1 MKKGKLLVALLATVA
16 LIGCGEVVS
25 TTGTPTTT
33 ATPTT
38 TVAPTTTATP
48 TTTAKPTT
56 AAPTTTAKPTTVTP
70 TTVAPTTT
78 QTPTT
83 ATPGCEHEWVREG
96 KLHATSLTKGSN
108 IQVCGLCGKEVV
120 TELDYNA
127 DNSGVLASSGVDAE
141 VNNLDLVRGLKG
153 DFTLKFTYNNKRV
166 SGGNWSQARVCLL
179 NLDEGKWNPGKN
191 DNTYVYGKGV
201 AAPDADAG
209 TYNGAYYVGRSK
221 NTPNCWFPGT
231 FTDHSSDMDVDVTV
245 TRRGDY
251 TFIDM
256 NGKSNLD
263 SSTNTNYW
271 YFYIP
276 AEKTMN
282 VVLGTTFADVT
293 LKEASLTLD
302 NNPEVAKSTQTL
314 VTEDNP
320 VVFNGGASEQ
330 QLIQKVELTGE
341 RARATFKFHNYKKDE
356 VSCSWGS
363 WRASLWRTD
372 KKDAQ
377 GNELA
382 PHPAFNT
389 NNGNGALLSRILPTH
404 ADEWNDWNGNTPVQT
419 GIDWFKSDVSSSY
432 RFEELMMDADVTM
445 IVEKFGRNIFLRA
458 VYETNVKD
466 NAVATKHFTCI
477 IPAETADRVAF
488 SLDGE
493 QSQITLK
500 SCVVENF

>member
-33 ATPTT
+33 AKPTT
-38 TVAPTTTATP
+38 TVAP

-56 AAPTTTAKPTTVTP
+56 AAPTSTVKPTTATPTTATP
-70 TTVAPTTT
+70 TTVAPTT

-83 ATPGCEHEWVREG
+83 TPECQHTWVREG
-96 KLHATSLTKGSN
+96 TLKATSATFGKN
-108 IQVCGLCGKEVV
+108 IKICGECGKTVE
-120 TELDYNA
+120 TELEYDAN
-127 DNSGVLASSGVDAE
+127 NSAFLPSSGVDAE
-141 VNNLDLVRGLKG
+141 VSNLDLVRGLRG

-179 NLDEGKWNPGKN
+179 NLDEGKWAPGPN
-191 DNTYVYGKGV
+191 DNTHVYGKGV
-201 AAPDADAG
+201 AAPDCDAR
-209 TYNGAYYVGRSK
+209 TYNGAKYVGRSK
-221 NTPNCWFPGT
+221 STPNNWFPGT

-293 LKEASLTLD
+293 LKSASLTLD
-302 NNPEVAKSTQTL
+302 NNPEVAKTTQTI
-314 VTEDNP
+314 VSEDSP

-341 RARATFKFHNYKKDE
+341 RARATFKFNNFKADE

-372 KKDAQ
+372 KKDAN
-377 GNELA
+377 GNELS
-382 PHPAFNT
+382 PHPSFNT
-389 NNGNGALLSRILPTH
+389 NCNNGALLSRILPCHT
-404 ADEWNDWNGNTPVQT
+404 DEYKDWNGNTPIQT
-419 GIDWFKSDVSSSY
+419 DIQWFASDVSSSY
-432 RFEELMMDADVTM
+432 RFEELMMDADITM
-445 IVEKFGRNIFLRA
+445 IVEKFGRNIFLKA

-466 NAVATKHFTCI
+466 NAVATKYYSCVV
-477 IPAETADRVAF
+477 PAETADRVAF

-493 QSQITLK
+493 QSKITLT